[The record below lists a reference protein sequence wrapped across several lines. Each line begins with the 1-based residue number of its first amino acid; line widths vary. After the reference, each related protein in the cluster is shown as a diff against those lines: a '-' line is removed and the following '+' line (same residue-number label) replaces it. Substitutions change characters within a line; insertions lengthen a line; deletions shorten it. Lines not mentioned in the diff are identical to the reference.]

1 MSMSEAYK
9 STTVKHI
16 SLCIYILDTYRN
28 ADLNSTDGVEAN
40 QREEADKQAH
50 VTGRGKE
57 DQRLSCHWL

>member
-1 MSMSEAYK
+1 MY
-9 STTVKHI
+9 
-16 SLCIYILDTYRN
+16 IYILDTYRN